1 MARPR
6 EESYMDELRPGT
18 PQASSLP
25 DESEE
30 KGKHDA
36 VFGEI
41 QETGP
46 DYRNVS
52 ISRM

>member
-1 MARPR
+1 
-6 EESYMDELRPGT
+6 MDELRPGT
-18 PQASSLP
+18 PQASSSP
-25 DESEE
+25 DENKE